1 MMDKH
6 YNIRDE
12 TTYESEEDTTPS
24 GMSPAVYGLKWH
36 DERPWREDR
45 ESGERTGT
53 RSSQCGGEA

>member
-24 GMSPAVYGLKWH
+24 GMSPAVYGLK
-36 DERPWREDR
+36 
-45 ESGERTGT
+45 
-53 RSSQCGGEA
+53 